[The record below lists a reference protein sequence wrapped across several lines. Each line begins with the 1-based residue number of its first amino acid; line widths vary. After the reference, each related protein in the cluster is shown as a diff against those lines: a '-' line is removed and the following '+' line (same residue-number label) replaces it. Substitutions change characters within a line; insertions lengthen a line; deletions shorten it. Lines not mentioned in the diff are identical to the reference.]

1 MEENNN
7 KKNNNK
13 NKFFPSLYYF
23 LDLVLVGGLF
33 SFLDLC
39 RLYFK
44 QVVFASL
51 AMIFFFFLWLKYI
64 DIYTLHDRHILLPD
78 FFGVHVHDLDSVMG
92 ALDLRYIVIDSAF
105 HKKVEKGTILEQD
118 PIAGTKVK
126 KNRRVYFTINALQ
139 NKIVNFP
146 NITDF
151 SLRQAVR
158 RLENLGL
165 VVGELEYKPDLARN
179 VVLSQ
184 KVNGIKIAAGQELFA
199 GTKIDLVIGS
209 GLSDKTTT
217 IPNLMGLSLA
227 KAQTEIK
234 VASLNLGAVIF
245 DHGVVDSVA
254 AIIYKQSPKVD
265 EKRKVR
271 LGTSIDIYLQ

>member
-1 MEENNN
+1 MI
-7 KKNNNK
+7 
-13 NKFFPSLYYF
+13 
-23 LDLVLVGGLF
+23 
-33 SFLDLC
+33 LC
-39 RLYFK
+39 
-44 QVVFASL
+44 
-51 AMIFFFFLWLKYI
+51 FFLWLKYI

-78 FFGVHVHDLDSVMG
+78 FYGVHVHDLDSVMQ
-92 ALDLRYIVIDSAF
+92 ALDLRYIVIDSVF

-146 NITDF
+146 NITDL

-184 KVNGIKIAAGQELFA
+184 KVNGVKIEAGQELFA

-209 GLSDKTTT
+209 GLSEKTTN
-217 IPNLMGLSLA
+217 IPNLIGLF
-227 KAQTEIK
+227 
-234 VASLNLGAVIF
+234 AS
-245 DHGVVDSVA
+245 
-254 AIIYKQSPKVD
+254 
-265 EKRKVR
+265 
-271 LGTSIDIYLQ
+271 

>member
-1 MEENNN
+1 MEQDN
-7 KKNNNK
+7 KSK
-13 NKFFPSLYYF
+13 SY
-23 LDLVLVGGLF
+23 LF
-33 SFLDLC
+33 SFLGNKP
-39 RLYFK
+39 FIK
-44 QVVFASL
+44 QIIYAFV
-51 AMIFFFFLWLKYI
+51 AMILCFLLWLKYI
-64 DIYTLHDRHILLPD
+64 DVYTLHDEHIVVPD
-78 FFGVHVHDLDSVMG
+78 FYGVHIHDLDSVTES
-92 ALDLRYIVIDSAF
+92 LYLRYIIIDSAF

-118 PIAGTKVK
+118 PIPGTKVK

-146 NITDF
+146 NINDL

-184 KVNGIKIAAGQELFA
+184 KVNGIRIEVGQELFA
-199 GTKIDLVIGS
+199 GTRIDLVIGS
-209 GLSDKTTT
+209 GISDKTTT
-217 IPNLMGLSLA
+217 IPNLIGLTLS

-234 VASLNLGAVIF
+234 VTSLNLGAVIF
-245 DHGVVDSVA
+245 DEGIIDSATAVV
-254 AIIYKQSPKVD
+254 YKQNPKVD
-265 EKRKVR
+265 EKRKLR

>member
-1 MEENNN
+1 MEQD
-7 KKNNNK
+7 NK
-13 NKFFPSLYYF
+13 NKFFP
-23 LDLVLVGGLF
+23 V
-33 SFLDLC
+33 SFLSKHHLI
-39 RLYFK
+39 K
-44 QVVFASL
+44 QISFALL
-51 AMIFFFFLWLKYI
+51 AMMLCFFLWLKYI
-64 DIYTLHDRHILLPD
+64 DIYTLHDRHIVLPD
-78 FFGVHVHDLDSVMG
+78 FYGVHVHDLDSVMQ
-92 ALDLRYIVIDSAF
+92 ALNLRYIVIDSAF
-105 HKKVEKGTILEQD
+105 HKKVEKGTILQQD

-126 KNRRVYFTINALQ
+126 KHRRVYFTINALQ

-146 NITDF
+146 NITDL

-184 KVNGIKIAAGQELFA
+184 KVNGIKIEAGQELFA

-209 GLSDKTTT
+209 GLSDKTTN
-217 IPNLMGLSLA
+217 IPNLMGLSLV

-234 VASLNLGAVIF
+234 VASLNIGVVIF
-245 DHGVVDSVA
+245 DE
-254 AIIYKQSPKVD
+254 AIIDSSAAVVYKQSPKAD

>member
-245 DHGVVDSVA
+245 DQGVVDSVA

>member
-1 MEENNN
+1 MEQDN
-7 KKNNNK
+7 KNN
-13 NKFFPSLYYF
+13 FFS
-23 LDLVLVGGLF
+23 F
-33 SFLDLC
+33 SFLSKRPL
-39 RLYFK
+39 FK
-44 QVVFASL
+44 QIVFALL
-51 AMIFFFFLWLKYI
+51 AMILCFFLWLKYI
-64 DIYTLHDRHILLPD
+64 DIYTLHDRHIVLPD
-78 FFGVHVHDLDSVMG
+78 FYGVHVHDLDSVME

-146 NITDF
+146 NITDL

-184 KVNGIKIAAGQELFA
+184 KVNGIKIEAGQELFA

-209 GLSDKTTT
+209 GLSDKTTN
-217 IPNLMGLSLA
+217 IPNLMGLSLV

-234 VASLNLGAVIF
+234 VASLNLGVVIF
-245 DHGVVDSVA
+245 DEAVVDSSA
-254 AIIYKQSPKVD
+254 AVVYKQSPKVD

>member
-1 MEENNN
+1 MEQD
-7 KKNNNK
+7 NK
-13 NKFFPSLYYF
+13 NKFSP
-23 LDLVLVGGLF
+23 V
-33 SFLDLC
+33 SFLSKYTLIKQIAFALLSMMLC
-39 RLYFK
+39 
-44 QVVFASL
+44 
-51 AMIFFFFLWLKYI
+51 FFFWLKYI
-64 DIYTLHDRHILLPD
+64 DIYTLHDRHTFLPD
-78 FFGVHVHDLDSVMG
+78 FYGVHVHDLDSVMQ

-105 HKKVEKGTILEQD
+105 HKKVEKGTILQQD

-146 NITDF
+146 NITDL

-184 KVNGIKIAAGQELFA
+184 KVNGIKIEAAQELFA

-209 GLSDKTTT
+209 GLSDKTTN

-234 VASLNLGAVIF
+234 VASLNLGVVIF
-245 DHGVVDSVA
+245 DEAVIDSSTAVV
-254 AIIYKQSPKVD
+254 YKQSPKVD